1 MEYDATTHGII
12 SEEELKKSIE
22 ELKKYGLKS
31 FVIYTRID
39 LEIELP
45 INCKVIKTDMLPDNV
60 IFCVSEKELW
70 MDREELIKNI
80 LKKLIDYE
88 FNELEDETP
97 LFDQQ
102 STYEFLCLLSDS
114 VLEDIY
120 SDIL

>member
-1 MEYDATTHGII
+1 
-12 SEEELKKSIE
+12 
-22 ELKKYGLKS
+22 
-31 FVIYTRID
+31 
-39 LEIELP
+39 
-45 INCKVIKTDMLPDNV
+45 
-60 IFCVSEKELW
+60 